1 MRETLTAFVLT
12 AGVLLCACNTSQEP
26 GNRAAQEVL
35 SRQQLIDLGRE
46 AYIYGY
52 PLVDGYNVLRNYA
65 LDRSSPEYKGPLNTL
80 THTRRTARPEDRA
93 VIAPNVDSPYSHAWL
108 DLRKGPVRITMPP
121 FGADRYV
128 SLQLIDLYTFIV
140 GYVSPRTFGRS
151 GGDYLV
157 AGPGWA
163 GDTTG
168 VRHVFHCPTELCLAF
183 FRTQQLNSAD
193 LANVHAVQD
202 GMHVQALD
210 TNAAPPIP
218 LLPAIDLRKDPFN
231 DGFWMTM
238 DALLRYCPVLPED
251 SAARRRFAQLH
262 IGSGP
267 AFALPDTATLAAL
280 RVGMQQGMA
289 DMGERA
295 RKVRSSSEL
304 FGTREQ
310 LIHDPLT
317 RAVGAMLGIYGN
329 SAEEFL
335 GVGYQADAEG
345 RPFDGAHAY
354 RITFKPGSLPPVDAF
369 WSITVYTQEKL
380 LYANPL
386 ERYVINAP
394 MVPALKQDADG
405 SITLYV
411 QHSTPGAQRES
422 NWLPVPAGPFGLTF
436 RTYQPQ
442 EAIRTGQWTAP
453 PVIRQ

>member
-1 MRETLTAFVLT
+1 MRPTLTAFVLGT
-12 AGVLLCACNTSQEP
+12 GVLLTACTTPQTPKTGSAPERLTRQE
-26 GNRAAQEVL
+26 
-35 SRQQLIDLGRE
+35 LIDLGRE

-65 LDRSSPEYKGPLNTL
+65 LDSTSPEYKGPLNTL

-108 DLRKGPVRITMPP
+108 DLRNGPVRIAMPP

-157 AGPGWA
+157 VGPGWA

-168 VRHVFHCPTELCLAF
+168 VRHVFRCPTQLCLAF
-183 FRTQQLNSAD
+183 FRTQQLTRAD
-193 LANVHAVQD
+193 LTNVHAVQD
-202 GMHVQALD
+202 GMSVQAMD
-210 TNAAPPIP
+210 TTPTPPIP
-218 LLPAIDLRKDPFN
+218 LLPPIDLRKDPFN
-231 DGFWMTM
+231 DRFWPAM
-238 DALLRYCPVLPED
+238 DVLLRLCPMLPED
-251 SAARRRFAQLH
+251 SAARSRFAQLH

-267 AFALPDTATLAAL
+267 AYALPDTATLAAL
-280 RVGMQQGMA
+280 RQGMQQGMA
-289 DMGERA
+289 EMGERA
-295 RKVRSSSEL
+295 RNVRSSSEL
-304 FGTREQ
+304 FGTRAQ

-354 RITFKPGSLPPVDAF
+354 RITFKPGTLPPVDAF

-386 ERYVINAP
+386 ERYVINSP
-394 MVPALKQDADG
+394 MLPTLKKDADG

-411 QHSTPGAQRES
+411 QHTSPGAKWES
-422 NWLPVPAGPFGLTF
+422 NWLPVPEGPFGLTF

-442 EAIRTGQWTAP
+442 DPIRTGQWTAP